1 MILVILVW
9 YWCVLA
15 NNSLASS
22 LCAPEGYM
30 QAHAAEGRMLN
41 MVQLDSLHAMTG
53 SKPPTGLLGHKLR
66 TKPVPKEREASQS
79 EQHLHCTFWA
89 GYTWISIRIFT

>member
-1 MILVILVW
+1 MVLVILVW

-30 QAHAAEGRMLN
+30 LTHAAKGHILN

-53 SKPPTGLLGHKLR
+53 SNHPTGRLGHKIR
-66 TKPVPKEREASQS
+66 TKMVPKERYLRQA
-79 EQHLHCTFWA
+79 
-89 GYTWISIRIFT
+89 